1 MKTIYIGCD
10 HAGFDFKEK
19 VKNYLTKK
27 KFDVVDF
34 GAYSYDEYDDYPDFL
49 HPVAQALS
57 QNPRERAVIFGGSG
71 MGESILL
78 NKYSD
83 IRCGVWH
90 GGDRSIIANY
100 REHDDINAIAIASR
114 YVNEDILYGI
124 IDVFLNTDFIRE
136 EKYIRRLKK
145 IENKFKTEKGI

>member
-1 MKTIYIGCD
+1 MKTIYLGCD

-19 VKNYLTKK
+19 VKNYLIKK

-34 GAYSYDEYDDYPDFL
+34 GTYTYNEYDDYPDFL

-57 QNPRERAVIFGGSG
+57 QNPQERAIIFGGSG

-78 NKYSD
+78 NKYNG
-83 IRCGVWH
+83 IRCGVWY
-90 GGDRSIIANY
+90 GGDKSIIANY

-114 YVNEDILYGI
+114 YVNEDILYD
-124 IDVFLNTDFIRE
+124 IDVFLSTDFIKE
-136 EKYIRRLKK
+136 EKYIRRLNK
-145 IENKFKTEKGI
+145 IENKFKTEKGV